1 MNHYINLIFSI
12 NFLIESIKVI
22 FYILGIVAFIKYI
35 KK

>member
-22 FYILGIVAFIKYI
+22 FYTLGIVAFIKYI